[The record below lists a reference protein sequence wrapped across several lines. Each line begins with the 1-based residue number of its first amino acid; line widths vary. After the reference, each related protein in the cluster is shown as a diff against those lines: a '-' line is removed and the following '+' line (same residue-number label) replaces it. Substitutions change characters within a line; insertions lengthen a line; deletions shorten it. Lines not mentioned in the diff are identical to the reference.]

1 MEFFDLLQK
10 KRKEAHLIN
19 LLNQGSCNLHV
30 THVALQPGTEN
41 TGSQLKA
48 IMKRSYQLQVFV
60 KAFFDSMIAF
70 ALVTYSE
77 VLREVS

>member
-1 MEFFDLLQK
+1 MEFVNLLQK
-10 KRKEAHLIN
+10 KREEAHLIN

-60 KAFFDSMIAF
+60 KAFFDSMIPF